1 MNPTFSRRSSVR
13 ALSSSAP
20 RSTAPMKARPELSE
34 SRPALQ
40 CSRVDFPDP
49 DGPMIAVN
57 WPCSNA
63 TVTPSRARTSVWP
76 FP

>member
-1 MNPTFSRRSSVR
+1 
-13 ALSSSAP
+13 
-20 RSTAPMKARPELSE
+20 MKARPELSE

-57 WPCSNA
+57 RPCSNA
-63 TVTPSRARTSVWP
+63 TVTPSRARTSVWSLP
-76 FP
+76 